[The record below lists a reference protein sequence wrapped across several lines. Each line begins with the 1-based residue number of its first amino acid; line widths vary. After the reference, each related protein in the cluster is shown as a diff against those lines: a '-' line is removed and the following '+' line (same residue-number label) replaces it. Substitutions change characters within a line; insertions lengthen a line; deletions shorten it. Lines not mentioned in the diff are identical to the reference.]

1 MKKRPIEKAKNPTQ
15 AAHPETQRQRPR
27 SGPPG
32 SESSK
37 APSDAKDG
45 RTAHDKDGNSEQKAR
60 WSGLDSPE

>member
-1 MKKRPIEKAKNPTQ
+1 MKKRPIEKAKN
-15 AAHPETQRQRPR
+15 
-27 SGPPG
+27 PPG